1 MKKYY
6 AEIYRGEERI
16 LTLSSW
22 DKEDLELKAGA
33 AFKRLL
39 PKGGVSRFTDRTL
52 KGGHREITTAP
63 NLRLVIYR

>member
-6 AEIYRGEERI
+6 AEIYRGDELL

-22 DKEDLELKAGA
+22 DNEELERKAAA

-39 PKGGVSRFTDRTL
+39 PKGVSRFTDRTL
-52 KGGHREITTAP
+52 KGGHREITVAP
-63 NLRLVIYR
+63 NLRLVLYR

>member
-16 LTLSSW
+16 LSLSSW
-22 DKEDLELKAGA
+22 DKEDLEMKAGA
-33 AFKRLL
+33 AFKRFL
-39 PKGGVSRFTDRTL
+39 PKKGVSWFTDRTR
-52 KGGHREITTAP
+52 KDGHREITAA

>member
-16 LTLSSW
+16 LSLSSW
-22 DKEDLELKAGA
+22 DKEELELKAAA

-39 PKGGVSRFTDRTL
+39 PKGTSRFSDRTL
-52 KGGHREITTAP
+52 KGGHREITAA